1 VWRLLVCP
9 KVEATRAALHGNLKS
24 KETLRVDF
32 IEPAAR
38 ALCLTFGI
46 SSILA
51 MTMSR
56 SLVLATSQLGWAMY
70 LPNVM
75 LEMCEKRLSI
85 SRWRLEAVVIV
96 LASVAIGIGTDSTLV
111 GLMTIA
117 AYLLLVL
124 ENLLRERRLFNAVYG
139 VQERVGLRGKSM
151 SADRFP
157 GPALHPKL
165 SVNLEGPF
173 ISRVPSYRLGVL
185 QVDSPVRLALLVG
198 NHCRVPGQTSIKV
211 AIEAPPG
218 WEILGAPTVEFGPLR
233 PGQVYRAE
241 WALLPR
247 AVSGGATLKFSV
259 KSSRFER
266 HIEVV
271 SDGCLHISSIDVAH
285 ATVTRYPG
293 GRQSAFSLRGDFDLY
308 DQASFQSIAGL
319 EDAFGLT
326 SRYAIAQTMY
336 VSTRLAID
344 QKAATE
350 WAAHYDV
357 QRGAAAIPTFISWL
371 RERVELRHTASYPVS
386 SERAFVVE
394 LGNHGHL
401 HYDTDAS
408 AAPGNNWKAGA
419 KPGEGHYEWQGT
431 DGTSFGDQRDNI
443 LHATQWCERALGFRP
458 RSWAKP
464 GRGNDQFSPAAVEA
478 AGCDVAT
485 GSDIGPQDN
494 VLRQPPPHHP
504 AGTKIVELTA
514 RYPSDPQHVQHLA
527 MLEFWLH
534 RGHRLGRPTVVLVH
548 QHMRQ
553 FDGVACARLTEC
565 LLDRVVNNFNG
576 DQYIDTVY
584 GVGRYW
590 LDVLS
595 PITGMVSV
603 EVGRNGI
610 EVSNRSTHPICA
622 LPVDIKLRDGGRL
635 TRLVNLMPS
644 ETAIVLV

>member
-1 VWRLLVCP
+1 M
-9 KVEATRAALHGNLKS
+9 
-24 KETLRVDF
+24 DF
-32 IEPAAR
+32 IELAAR
-38 ALCLTFGI
+38 ALCLTFGMC
-46 SSILA
+46 SIIALA
-51 MTMSR
+51 MSR
-56 SLVLATSQLGWAMY
+56 SVMLAPSPLGWAMY

-75 LEMCEKRLSI
+75 LEMCQKRLSI
-85 SRWRLEAVVIV
+85 SRWRIEAILVA
-96 LASVAIGIGTDSTLV
+96 LASVAIGVGADSPLV
-111 GLMTIA
+111 GLATLV
-117 AYLLLVL
+117 AYLLLVV

-139 VQERVGLRGKSM
+139 VQERVGLRGKSK
-151 SADRFP
+151 SPDQFP

-173 ISRVPSYRLGVL
+173 IERMPSYNLGVL
-185 QVDSPVRLALLVG
+185 QANYPVRLALLVG
-198 NHCRVPGQTSIKV
+198 NHCRVPGQTKIKV
-211 AIEAPPG
+211 AVTVPPG
-218 WEILGAPTVEFGPLR
+218 WEILGASTVEFSPLD
-233 PGQVYRAE
+233 PGQVHRVE
-241 WALLPR
+241 WDLLPR
-247 AVSGGATLKFSV
+247 AMSGRATLRITVTSN
-259 KSSRFER
+259 RFQR
-266 HIEVV
+266 HINVF
-271 SDGCLHISSIDVAH
+271 SDGCLQFSAADVAH
-285 ATVTRYPG
+285 ATITRYPG

-336 VSTRLAID
+336 VSTRLVID

-357 QRGAAAIPTFISWL
+357 QRGADAIPTFISWFH
-371 RERVELRHTASYPVS
+371 ERVELRHTAPYPVR
-386 SERAFVVE
+386 SEKAFVVE

-408 AAPGNNWKAGA
+408 GAPGNHWKAGA

-431 DGTSFGDQRDNI
+431 DRTSFGDQRDNI
-443 LHATQWCERALGFRP
+443 RHATQWCERVFGFRP

-514 RYPSDPQHVQHLA
+514 RYPSDPQHLQHLA
-527 MLEFWLH
+527 MLQFWLH
-534 RGHRLGRPTVVLVH
+534 RGHRLSRPTVVLVH

-553 FDGVACARLTEC
+553 FDGVACSKLTEC
-565 LLDRVVNNFNG
+565 LLDRVVNDFNG

-595 PITGMVSV
+595 PTTGMVSV
-603 EVGRNGI
+603 DVGPKGI
-610 EVSNRSTHPICA
+610 GVVNRSTNPICA
-622 LPVDIKLRDGGRL
+622 MPVDIELKDGRRL
-635 TRLVNLMPS
+635 TRLVTLMPF
-644 ETAIVLV
+644 ETAIVLS